1 MTNNWLDV
9 IITIEKRKKEVI
21 KMVYV
26 EFYDCGWHLA
36 KMNIFRALFCVL
48 FDTELSCRIVPK
60 NEIEFY

>member
-1 MTNNWLDV
+1 MT
-9 IITIEKRKKEVI
+9 KKKGKEVK

-36 KMNIFRALFCVL
+36 KMNIFKALFCVL